1 MEYRNVS
8 FYQLIDDITP
18 DTFVYADPPYR
29 STLGVYNDGKRGFEG
44 WTINH
49 ERDLCGFLDLVS
61 ERGSLFMLS
70 YVLQVNDFFNEEV
83 SIWATERNYNIIDV
97 EIPQGRYN
105 NRREVLITNY

>member
-1 MEYRNVS
+1 VEYLNVS
-8 FYQLIDDITP
+8 FDRLEDQITP

-44 WTINH
+44 WTIEH
-49 ERDLCGFLDLVS
+49 EQRLCAFLDLIHQ
-61 ERGSLFMLS
+61 RGAKFMLS
-70 YVLQVNDFFNEEV
+70 YVLQVEGFYNEEV
-83 SIWATERNYNIIDV
+83 ANWVERNNYHIIDI